1 MSVRGLDVAIAIPL
15 VAIFLSALVASGCSR
30 RLVAADGR
38 ETVKVYQSEDVYK
51 AAVDIRKA
59 MGRQKNDAEEKFV
72 GFLNSLAD
80 HEYKEVTGETR
91 VRIISKDALGA
102 QVELLEGPH
111 QGYIGFVRTE
121 DLR

>member
-1 MSVRGLDVAIAIPL
+1 MRVRGLDVAIGISL
-15 VAIFLSALVASGCSR
+15 VAFAVSGCSHR
-30 RLVAADGR
+30 VVAADGR
-38 ETVKVYQSEDVYK
+38 QTVKVYQSEEVYK

-80 HEYKEVTGETR
+80 HEYKEVAGETR